1 MNKKNN
7 NLEAM
12 EAKAR
17 ERGITYGQLQAQ
29 ETVRK
34 LREDK
39 ERNERIRRAYDRLNK
54 QRREIR

>member
-12 EAKAR
+12 AAKAR
-17 ERGITYGQLQAQ
+17 ERGITYGQLQTQ
-29 ETVRK
+29 ETIRK

-39 ERNERIRRAYDRLNK
+39 ERKERIQRAYDKLKISRG
-54 QRREIR
+54 RR